1 MENFIKL
8 SRNGQLTL
16 PPAVRRALG
25 LRAGEL
31 VEMKLVGH
39 SLVVTPKKIIDKDQA
54 YYWSAEW
61 QAAERAADADIAAGN
76 VKTFD
81 TVGELM
87 KELNSRKLR

>member
-1 MENFIKL
+1 MENIAKL

-16 PPAVRRALG
+16 PPAIRRALK
-25 LRAGEL
+25 LRAGEF

-61 QAAERAADADIAAGN
+61 QAAEREADIDILAGR
-76 VKTFD
+76 VKKFD
-81 TVGELM
+81 TVDELV
-87 KELNSRKLR
+87 KELHSRK